1 MNDIELAVGAL
12 TEIRKD
18 TLLLSIAKEYLY
30 EDLFLIKIGKN
41 IEHNISKLKD
51 DITVLKKK
59 FPGKFEVEVET
70 DSVLEKIKATA
81 LTLIDPNDDIIENFR
96 SGELGR
102 KLESDVKSIS
112 DAVKIIRVQ
121 VLGKRVSYTREDA
134 ILNQFTRLKDIGR
147 SFAHTLILV
156 SKILVCIIL
165 ITATA
170 FVYLYYTME
179 REEPLLKEITAIQS
193 LISERQISLSQIESK
208 REEISKE
215 IKSLE
220 KKDMLRGEKI
230 ALMDLEM
237 EIQKLNQER
246 DKHEAE
252 ITTRNKEI
260 ADKMEKIE
268 EIKKTPFIKRL
279 LRQ

>member
-59 FPGKFEVEVET
+59 FPGKFEVEVVT
-70 DSVLEKIKATA
+70 DSVLEKIKATV